1 MPETMQPLRA
11 VIEEAALR
19 LKAAGIAEPRREAR
33 RLWADLQGH
42 SRAEV
47 LPLQDD
53 PVDQPLRA
61 RYEAAVLRIAAGE
74 PIQYVTGVAGFRR
87 LTLASDR
94 RALIPRPETE
104 GLVELVLA
112 RASHGRIADIGT
124 GSGCI
129 ALSLADEGEFDLVVG
144 VDRSPE
150 ALALARENR
159 DQLGLSVEF
168 VEGDLCEPLRGELW
182 DALVSNPPYLTSGE
196 YQGLDRSVRDWEP
209 EGALSDG
216 ADGLAT
222 TRRLVLQARD
232 VVRAGGLLG
241 LEVDSSR
248 AAAVAGLASE
258 AGWVDV
264 SVYED
269 LFGRARYVLAR
280 RSETA

>member
-1 MPETMQPLRA
+1 MPETIQPLRA
-11 VIEEAALR
+11 LLEDAVLR
-19 LKAAGIAEPRREAR
+19 LQAGGIAEPRREAR

-47 LPLQDD
+47 LPLRDD
-53 PVDQPLRA
+53 PVDQSLRG
-61 RYEAAVLRIAAGE
+61 RYEAAVLRLAAGE
-74 PIQYVTGVAGFRR
+74 PIQYVTGIAGFRR

-112 RASHGRIADIGT
+112 RVSHGRIADIGT

-129 ALSLADEGEFDLVVG
+129 ALSLADEGGFDQVVG

-159 DQLGLSVEF
+159 DRLSLPVEF
-168 VEGDLCEPLRGELW
+168 VEGDLCEPLRGERW

-196 YQGLDRSVRDWEP
+196 YQGMDRSVRNWEP

-216 ADGLAT
+216 PDGLAT
-222 TRRLVLQARD
+222 TRRLVVQARD
-232 VVRAGGLLG
+232 VVRTGGLLG
-241 LEVDSSR
+241 LEVDCSR
-248 AAAVAGLASE
+248 APAVAGLATE